1 MKTKISLKDIENHET
16 ILLYGKP
23 KVGKTWAY
31 CSTIKKGL
39 DAGANVF
46 LINTDNGVKRTLQEY
61 LGKDFDNYADKI
73 NYYLITDIDDI
84 EEIIIDVKKNVQ
96 PKDLVVIDLISDF
109 WELAQAK
116 FVENLAGGKVID
128 YYERASRDKSKF
140 GLLSGQQWQYVKKLD
155 SMIINELV
163 IRPPCKVIAVAS
175 GKEVEM
181 DRVHNNKEILDRFDS
196 VGEKPSGQ
204 RELQYKF
211 NTIIYIGELKKQKYF
226 IVLGDRGKFVNQERI
241 PYSTD
246 FWSAFTKFRNKK
258 EEKNNATTK

>member
-1 MKTKISLKDIENHET
+1 MKTKISLSKVANHET

-23 KVGKTWAY
+23 KIGKTWAY
-31 CSTIKKGL
+31 CSTIEKCL

-46 LINTDNGVKRTLQEY
+46 LINTDNGVKRTLKEY
-61 LGKDFDNYADKI
+61 LGKKFDELADRI
-73 NYYLITDIDDI
+73 NYYLITDIDHI
-84 EEIIIDVKKNVQ
+84 EEIIRDVKANVK
-96 PKDLVVIDLISDF
+96 PSDLIVIDLISDF
-109 WELAQAK
+109 WEMAQTK

-128 YYERASRDKSKF
+128 YYERASRDKAKF

-155 SMIINELV
+155 NMILNELV

-175 GKEVEM
+175 GKEIEM
-181 DRVHNNKEILDRFDS
+181 DRVHNNKEVIDRFDA

-226 IVLGDRGKFVNQERI
+226 IVLGDRGKFVSQERVQ
-241 PYSTD
+241 YSKD
-246 FWSAFTKFRNKK
+246 FWVAFMKFRKRK
-258 EEKNNATTK
+258 EEK

>member
-1 MKTKISLKDIENHET
+1 MKTKISLTDIKDHET

-23 KVGKTWAY
+23 KIGKTWAY
-31 CSTIKKGL
+31 CSVIQKCL
-39 DAGANVF
+39 DAGGNVF
-46 LINTDNGVKRTLQEY
+46 LVNTDNGVKRTLKEY
-61 LGKDFDNYADKI
+61 TGENFEKYANKI
-73 NYYLITDIDDI
+73 NYYLLTDIDDV
-84 EEIIIDVKKNVQ
+84 EEIIQDVKKNV
-96 PKDLVVIDLISDF
+96 KNNDLIVIDLLSDF
-109 WELAQAK
+109 WELAQSK
-116 FVENLAGGKVID
+116 FVENLAGGKIID

-175 GKEVEM
+175 GKEVEL

-196 VGEKPSGQ
+196 VGEKPNGQ

-226 IVLGDRGKFVNQERI
+226 IVLGDRGQFINQERVGFVK
-241 PYSTD
+241 D
-246 FWSAFTKFRNKK
+246 FWKAFMNFRGRK
-258 EEKNNATTK
+258 EVSNNETTK

>member
-1 MKTKISLKDIENHET
+1 MKTKISLKEVSCHET

-23 KVGKTWAY
+23 KIGKTWAY
-31 CSTIKKGL
+31 CSAIKKCL

-61 LGKDFDNYADKI
+61 LGKEFDTLADKI
-73 NYYLITDIDDI
+73 NYYLITNIDDI
-84 EEIIIDVKKNVQ
+84 EEIIKDVKEHCK
-96 PKDLVVIDLISDF
+96 PKDLIVIDLLSDF
-109 WELAQAK
+109 WEMAQQK
-116 FVENLAGGKVID
+116 FVENLSGGNVVD
-128 YYERASRDKSKF
+128 YYERASRDKAKF

-155 SMIINELV
+155 GMILTELV

-175 GKEVEM
+175 GKEIEM
-181 DRVHNNKEILDRFDS
+181 DRVHKNKEIIDRFDA

-226 IVLGDRGKFVNQERI
+226 IVLGDRGKFVNQERAG
-241 PYSTD
+241 YKTD
-246 FWSAFTKFRNKK
+246 FWSAFMNFRKRK
-258 EEKNNATTK
+258 GGQDDARS